1 MTGVK
6 LSRVNITKV
15 FGYIKYSYPSKIT
28 IAPCYFK
35 VHYSDIVKF
44 ACVTGVEKGERG
56 TGGGGI
62 RAKRYFANSLIP
74 PNNLNY
80 HEHFQQVFKK

>member
-44 ACVTGVEKGERG
+44 ACVTGAEKGE
-56 TGGGGI
+56 GGGGGGDS
-62 RAKRYFANSLIP
+62 RKA
-74 PNNLNY
+74 
-80 HEHFQQVFKK
+80 HCE